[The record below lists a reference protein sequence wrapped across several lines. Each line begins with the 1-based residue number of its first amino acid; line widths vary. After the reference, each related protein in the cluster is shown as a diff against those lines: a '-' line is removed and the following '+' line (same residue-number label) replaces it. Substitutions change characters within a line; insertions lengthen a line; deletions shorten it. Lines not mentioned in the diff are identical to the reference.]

1 MAAIALSDVT
11 RNVNTPGEGV
21 YLETYIT
28 PATADSGDTLDVS
41 TVFSTIYGIVN
52 RWDVTGDDEITATVS
67 SGVITLDAAGG
78 TTDHQYVVT
87 VMGVK
92 AQE

>member
-1 MAAIALSDVT
+1 MAAIALEDLT

-21 YLETYIT
+21 YIETFIT
-28 PATADSGDTLDVS
+28 DALADSGDTIDVS
-41 TVFSTIYGIVN
+41 TVFTTIYGILN
-52 RWDVTGDDEITATVS
+52 SWDVTDEDAITATS
-67 SGVITLDAAGG
+67 ASGVITLDAAGG